1 MDAKSVITLELPK
14 ILERLARH
22 CAFSASKELALA
34 LMPSPDPEEVA
45 RRLRRTTEAKDLTSS
60 RTNISVGGA
69 RDVRERANQAAK
81 GAVLQPAD
89 LLDVR
94 QTLISGRTL
103 ARLIGRLNH
112 QFPLLAEIAERI
124 EPCDALIDTIAN
136 AIDDDGAVR
145 DDASPDLRRIRREL
159 ETAHSRLLDRLQRIV
174 QNPENARY
182 LQESIVTQR
191 GGRYVVPL
199 KVEAKGRIPGIVHDQ
214 SSSGATV
221 FIEPLATLDLNNR
234 WRELELDERREVER
248 ILREISGMVG
258 EAEGDIVE
266 TVAALAELDLEF
278 GKAEY
283 AYQIRGREPL
293 LSNVTEHGGTHP
305 YLNLIQARHPLLKQ
319 DEVVPNDIF
328 IGPDYHIIV
337 ITGPNTGGKTVTLK
351 TVGLLALMA
360 QCGLH
365 IPAHDG
371 SRLPVFDNIFADI
384 GDEQSIEQS
393 LSTFSSH
400 LTNITRILEQA
411 TECSLIVLDEVGAG
425 TDPAEGSALAQ
436 ALLQHFI
443 DNNITSLVATHYS
456 ELKAFAHGTERVR
469 NASVEFDLDT
479 LRPTYKLMI
488 GLPGRSNALNIAE
501 RLGLPAP
508 IVERARSL
516 ISTEAL
522 EVDDMLEDIRVSR
535 ESARIDQ
542 RLAEK
547 DRREAESLRDELRQR
562 IAGIEDERRAV
573 INQTRDE
580 ARGELDHVQEQL
592 REITRRMERFG
603 GKREEITDI
612 RDLLQRLESELKPI
626 AKVAPRRSG
635 PQDEAL
641 RNRPLQVGDLVWV
654 PSLDRTGEILE
665 ISGADAEVA
674 AGSFRVRA
682 AVRDLELRAPSNRD
696 KQPEGARARRQTS
709 RPDITLPRIETPNM
723 EIDLRGNSVEE
734 MLPLLDKYLDDAYLS
749 GMPFVRIIHGKG
761 TGTLRRAVQDEL
773 RNHPFVKSYQAGEAN
788 EGGDGVTIAKFAEQ

>member
-1 MDAKSVITLELPK
+1 MDPKSAVTLELPK

-22 CAFSASKELALA
+22 CAFSASQALALA
-34 LMPSPDPEEVA
+34 LEPSADAEEVA

-60 RTNISVGGA
+60 KSARVGGA
-69 RDVRERANQAAK
+69 RDVRPQAYQASK
-81 GAVLQPAD
+81 GAVLQPSE

-94 QTLISGRTL
+94 QTLISGRSL
-103 ARLIGRLNH
+103 SRLIGRLSH
-112 QFPLLAEIAERI
+112 QFPLLAEIAARI
-124 EPCDALIDTIAN
+124 EPGDALIDAIGN
-136 AIDDDGAVR
+136 AIDDEGTVR

-174 QNPENARY
+174 SNSENARY
-182 LQESIVTQR
+182 LQEPIVTQR

-214 SSSGATV
+214 SSSGATI

-258 EAEGDIVE
+258 EAEADIIE
-266 TVAALAELDLEF
+266 TVTALAELDLEF
-278 GKAEY
+278 AKAEY
-283 AYQIRGREPL
+283 AYQIKGREPIL
-293 LSNVTEHGGTHP
+293 TDVTERGGAQP
-305 YLNLIQARHPLLKQ
+305 YLNLIQARHPLLKP
-319 DEVVPNDIF
+319 DGVVPNDIF
-328 IGPDYHIIV
+328 IGPDYDIIV

-351 TVGLLALMA
+351 TVGLLALMT

-365 IPAHDG
+365 IPAQDG

-400 LTNITRILEQA
+400 LTNITRILEGA
-411 TECSLIVLDEVGAG
+411 TEHSLIVLDEVGAG
-425 TDPAEGSALAQ
+425 TDPAEGTALAQ

-443 DNNITSLVATHYS
+443 ENRITSLVATHYS
-456 ELKAFAHGTERVR
+456 ELKAFAHGTAHVR

-501 RLGLPAP
+501 RLGLPAA

-516 ISTEAL
+516 VSTEAL
-522 EVDDMLEDIRVSR
+522 EVDEMLEDIRLSR
-535 ESARIDQ
+535 ESARIDE

-547 DRREAESLRDELRQR
+547 DRREAEALRDDLRQR
-562 IAGIEDERRAV
+562 IASIEDERRVV
-573 INQTRDE
+573 INQTRDD
-580 ARGELDHVQEQL
+580 ARVEIDQVREQL

-612 RDLLQRLESELKPI
+612 RDLLQRVESEIKPI
-626 AKVAPRRSG
+626 SKVAPRRAG
-635 PQDEAL
+635 VQDESL

-654 PSLDRTGEILE
+654 PSLDRTGEIMD
-665 ISGADAEVA
+665 ISGDDADVS

-682 AVRDLELRAPSNRD
+682 AVRDLELRAPANRTT
-696 KQPEGARARRQTS
+696 QPEGARARRQGS
-709 RPDITLPRIETPNM
+709 RADIILPRVESPGM

-761 TGTLRRAVQDEL
+761 TGTLRRAVQEQL
-773 RNHPFVKSYQAGEAN
+773 RNSPLVKDYQVGEAN
-788 EGGDGVTIAKFAEQ
+788 EGGDGVTIARFMEQ